1 MKKNLIGIDNIIM
14 KESYLIVI
22 PARGGSKRLR
32 KKNIRLFNG
41 KPLIAWTIELAL
53 KLPGENNV
61 LVSTEDEAIA
71 KIAKQYGANVP
82 FLRPNNLAKD
92 SVSALEVM
100 KHITL
105 KLSFKGIII
114 LLQPTS
120 PLRNKE
126 DIKTGLQLIKKKN
139 NAVMSIK
146 KYIHSSNIT
155 TYSKSGEKFLP
166 ITKDNRKLF
175 VPNGAVYIANSKWL
189 KENTSF
195 YSEDVSVFE
204 MPQNRSI
211 DIDFEYQFL
220 TAENIFK
227 EINNKK

>member
-1 MKKNLIGIDNIIM
+1 M

-120 PLRNKE
+120 PLRNIE